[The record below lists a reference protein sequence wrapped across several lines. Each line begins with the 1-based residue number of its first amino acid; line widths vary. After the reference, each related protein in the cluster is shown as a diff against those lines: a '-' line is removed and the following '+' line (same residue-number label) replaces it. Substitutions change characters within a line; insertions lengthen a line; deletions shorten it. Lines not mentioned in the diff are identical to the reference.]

1 MECEM
6 IGLAA
11 VPITDHHDNAAAD
24 DDNAAAADDDDD
36 NAAAA
41 DDDDDNAA
49 ADDDNAAANDDA
61 AVVPRVVASPG
72 KASEDA
78 FELHLVGDEEF
89 TSIALYQLTL
99 QPSVLNPKSL

>member
-1 MECEM
+1 M

-11 VPITDHHDNAAAD
+11 VPITDHH
-24 DDNAAAADDDDD
+24 
-36 NAAAA
+36 
-41 DDDDDNAA
+41 DNAA

-78 FELHLVGDEEF
+78 FELHLVGDEESTF
-89 TSIALYQLTL
+89 IALYQLTL